1 MAAITVTT
9 KLNSLKT
16 LFNKV
21 DEIYYKKAPITVEEL
36 ASAVTA
42 DMELPV
48 LEDGVSFNTG
58 DAEVTEV
65 KITTGTTWTSK
76 AIKGDADISFQ
87 VASIAGVINE
97 TFMEKVSEIAATTN
111 LHEEDSY
118 EGGAYKL
125 SPKKATGALLLFS
138 EDKQTIIILPSVEI
152 YSSLV
157 IADGDNPAYFNLN
170 VKPVENANG
179 SNIFI
184 MKKKGA
190 GIGG

>member
-1 MAAITVTT
+1 MAAMTVTT

-42 DMELPV
+42 DMELPI

-125 SPKKATGALLLFS
+125 SPKKVTGALFLFS

-170 VKPVENANG
+170 VKPVENADG

-184 MKKKGA
+184 MKKKEA
-190 GIGG
+190 GVGG